1 MRLRFIANRISHAL
15 IAVWAIATI
24 TFFLAYLAPGDPA
37 QLRFEHSTS
46 PAQLA
51 AWRHEHGLDLS
62 VGPRYVRYM
71 TGLLHGDMGR
81 PLYSDAA
88 PPVLAYL
95 IQRFPN
101 TAILACT
108 AMMIAFLFGMTAGI
122 AAALKHNT
130 WIDRTLM
137 VLILA
142 GVSVPNF
149 VLGPVA
155 IAIFAVKLHWLPVAG
170 WGAPEYVVMP
180 AIVLA
185 LRPAALIARMT
196 RSSMLET
203 LRQDYIRAA
212 RARGLSPARI
222 LGVHALKN
230 AFLPVLTSAGVSL
243 GYLLAGSF
251 VVETVFRIPGVGEAS
266 FASIGQRDY
275 SMIQGTTLLL
285 ATIFVTINLF
295 IDLLYGLIDPRIRI
309 VGQEARS

>member
-1 MRLRFIANRISHAL
+1 MFRFITHRISQAL

-37 QLRFEHSTS
+37 RLRFEHSTS
-46 PAQLA
+46 PAELA

-62 VGPRYVRYM
+62 PGPRYARYM
-71 TGLLHGDMGR
+71 VGLLHGDMGR
-81 PLYSDAA
+81 PFYSDAA
-88 PPVLAYL
+88 PPVLQYL
-95 IQRFPN
+95 AQRFPN
-101 TAILACT
+101 TALLACT
-108 AMMIAFLFGMTAGI
+108 AIVIAFVFGMIAGI

-137 VLILA
+137 ILILA

-149 VLGPVA
+149 VLGPIA
-155 IAIFAVKLHWLPVAG
+155 IAVFAVNLHWLPVAG
-170 WGAPEYVVMP
+170 WGSPQYLVMP
-180 AIVLA
+180 SIVLA
-185 LRPAALIARMT
+185 FRPAALIARMT

-230 AFLPVLTSAGVSL
+230 AFLPVLTSAGVSF
-243 GYLLAGSF
+243 GYLLSGSF

-266 FASIGQRDY
+266 YASIGQRDY
-275 SMIQGTTLLL
+275 SLIQGTTLLL
-285 ATIFVTINLF
+285 ATVFVTINLL
-295 IDLLYGLIDPRIRI
+295 IDLVYGLIDPRTRA
-309 VGQEARS
+309 GAQENQS